1 MRAVGCRSLLM
12 SLRSFAGL
20 VGEVRSESFPVS
32 YWRHLEFNLRRC
44 ERLWRDR
51 QDRGGGSACSDSAQ
65 AGPSRAAAGN
75 TDERDDDDPW
85 H

>member
-1 MRAVGCRSLLM
+1 M

-51 QDRGGGSACSDSAQ
+51 QDRGGGSACSD
-65 AGPSRAAAGN
+65 
-75 TDERDDDDPW
+75 
-85 H
+85 

>member
-1 MRAVGCRSLLM
+1 M

-44 ERLWRDR
+44 ERLWRHSR
-51 QDRGGGSACSDSAQ
+51 R
-65 AGPSRAAAGN
+65 PSRFHSPLLA
-75 TDERDDDDPW
+75 
-85 H
+85 